1 MPALSVYAFIQSQFL
16 YSYDFPNN
24 YQEPSSNKKKDG
36 KEFDMSTNEEYKR
49 ILSSSSEITSALEEI
64 DHLFM
69 RELSE
74 DTTEEERHKY
84 FYGSTGDLNPTRSCH
99 NLLELWYELEPF
111 VWMGEKGTLDKYWII
126 QVIREMNTAWQ
137 VYQLNREI
145 DSREK
150 DQMERLYRL
159 LDQIEDLPGKSY
171 LVMNS
176 DQQTVYSLRYF
187 DEQQYHPYRD
197 YIIRHIINGA
207 GKTPIYVVSTTGS
220 NDFSTDVR
228 VYHLHADFKWEES
241 HKAIDNM
248 EYSTVDRNMTARRR
262 GLMIGYTL
270 NDL

>member
-36 KEFDMSTNEEYKR
+36 KEFDMSTIEEYKR

-84 FYGSTGDLNPTRSCH
+84 FYGSTGDLKPTRSCH
-99 NLLELWYELEPF
+99 DLLELWNELEPF

-150 DQMERLYRL
+150 EQMERLYRL
-159 LDQIEDLPGKSY
+159 LDHIEDLPGKSY

-220 NDFSTDVR
+220 NDFSADVR

-262 GLMIGYTL
+262 GLMIGYTM

>member
-36 KEFDMSTNEEYKR
+36 KEFDMSTIEEYKR

-84 FYGSTGDLNPTRSCH
+84 FYGSTGNLKPTRSCH
-99 NLLELWYELEPF
+99 DLLELWNELEPF

-150 DQMERLYRL
+150 EQMERLYRL
-159 LDQIEDLPGKSY
+159 LDHIEDLPGKSY

-220 NDFSTDVR
+220 NDFSADVR

>member
-36 KEFDMSTNEEYKR
+36 KEFDMSTIEEYKR

-84 FYGSTGDLNPTRSCH
+84 FYGSTGDLKPTRSCH
-99 NLLELWYELEPF
+99 DLLELWNELEPF

-150 DQMERLYRL
+150 EQMERLYRL
-159 LDQIEDLPGKSY
+159 LDHIEDLPGKSY

-220 NDFSTDVR
+220 NDFSADVR

-241 HKAIDNM
+241 HKAIDN
-248 EYSTVDRNMTARRR
+248 NMTARRR
-262 GLMIGYTL
+262 GLMIGYTM

>member
-36 KEFDMSTNEEYKR
+36 KEFDMSTIEEYKR

-84 FYGSTGDLNPTRSCH
+84 FYGSTGDLKPTRSCH
-99 NLLELWYELEPF
+99 DLLELWNELEPF

-150 DQMERLYRL
+150 EQMERLYRL
-159 LDQIEDLPGKSY
+159 LDHIEDLPGKSY

-220 NDFSTDVR
+220 NDFSADVR

-248 EYSTVDRNMTARRR
+248 EYSTIDRNMTARRR
-262 GLMIGYTL
+262 GLMIGYTM

>member
-36 KEFDMSTNEEYKR
+36 KEFDMSTIEEYKR

-84 FYGSTGDLNPTRSCH
+84 FYGSTGDLKPTRSCH
-99 NLLELWYELEPF
+99 DLLELWNELEPF

-150 DQMERLYRL
+150 EQMERLYRL
-159 LDQIEDLPGKSY
+159 LDHIEDLPGKSY

-220 NDFSTDVR
+220 NDFSADVR

>member
-1 MPALSVYAFIQSQFL
+1 
-16 YSYDFPNN
+16 
-24 YQEPSSNKKKDG
+24 
-36 KEFDMSTNEEYKR
+36 MSTIEEYKR

-84 FYGSTGDLNPTRSCH
+84 FYGSTGDLKPARSCH
-99 NLLELWYELEPF
+99 DLLELWNELEPF

-150 DQMERLYRL
+150 EQMERLYRL
-159 LDQIEDLPGKSY
+159 LDHIEDLPGKSY

-220 NDFSTDVR
+220 NDFSADVR

>member
-1 MPALSVYAFIQSQFL
+1 MPSLSVYAFIQSQFL

-36 KEFDMSTNEEYKR
+36 KEFDMSTIEEYKR

-84 FYGSTGDLNPTRSCH
+84 FYGSTGDLKPTRSCH
-99 NLLELWYELEPF
+99 DLLELWNELEPF

-150 DQMERLYRL
+150 EQMERLYRL
-159 LDQIEDLPGKSY
+159 LDHIEDLPGKSY

-220 NDFSTDVR
+220 NDFSADVR

-262 GLMIGYTL
+262 GLMIGYTM

>member
-36 KEFDMSTNEEYKR
+36 KEFDMSTIEEYKR

-84 FYGSTGDLNPTRSCH
+84 FYGSTGDLKPTRSCH
-99 NLLELWYELEPF
+99 DLLELWNELEPF

-150 DQMERLYRL
+150 EQMERLYRL
-159 LDQIEDLPGKSY
+159 LDHIEDLPGKSY

-176 DQQTVYSLRYF
+176 DQQ
-187 DEQQYHPYRD
+187 
-197 YIIRHIINGA
+197 IINGA

-220 NDFSTDVR
+220 NDFSADVR

-262 GLMIGYTL
+262 GLMIGYTM

>member
-36 KEFDMSTNEEYKR
+36 KEFDMSTIEEYKR

-64 DHLFM
+64 EHLFM

-84 FYGSTGDLNPTRSCH
+84 FYGSTGDLKPTRSCH
-99 NLLELWYELEPF
+99 DLLELWNELEPF

-150 DQMERLYRL
+150 EQMERLYRL
-159 LDQIEDLPGKSY
+159 LDHIEDLPGKSY

-220 NDFSTDVR
+220 NDFSADVR

-262 GLMIGYTL
+262 GLMIGYTM

>member
-36 KEFDMSTNEEYKR
+36 KEFDMSTIEEYKR

-150 DQMERLYRL
+150 EQMERLYRL
-159 LDQIEDLPGKSY
+159 LDHIEDLPGKSY

-220 NDFSTDVR
+220 NDFSADVR

-262 GLMIGYTL
+262 GLMIGYTM

>member
-1 MPALSVYAFIQSQFL
+1 
-16 YSYDFPNN
+16 
-24 YQEPSSNKKKDG
+24 
-36 KEFDMSTNEEYKR
+36 MSTNEEYKK
-49 ILSSSSEITSALEEI
+49 ILSNSSEITSALQKI

-74 DTTEEERHKY
+74 DTTEEERHEY
-84 FYGSTGDLNPTRSCH
+84 FYGEEEDLKPTRSCH
-99 NLLELWYELEPF
+99 DLLEFWYELEPF
-111 VWMGEKGTLDKYWII
+111 VWMGQKGILDKYWII

-150 DQMERLYRL
+150 EQMERLYRL
-159 LDQIEDLPGKSY
+159 LVQIEDLPGKSY
-171 LVMNS
+171 LVMNIE
-176 DQQTVYSLRYF
+176 QQTVYSLRYF

-207 GKTPIYVVSTTGS
+207 GKTPIYVVRAKGG
-220 NDFSTDVR
+220 NDFSSDVR
-228 VYHLHADFKWEES
+228 VYHLHEDFKCEEEN
-241 HKAIDNM
+241 KAIDNI
-248 EYSTVDRNMTARRR
+248 EYSTIDRNMTARRR

>member
-36 KEFDMSTNEEYKR
+36 KEFDMSTIEEYKR

-84 FYGSTGDLNPTRSCH
+84 FYGSTGDLKPTRSCH
-99 NLLELWYELEPF
+99 DLLELWNELEPF

-150 DQMERLYRL
+150 EQMERLYRL
-159 LDQIEDLPGKSY
+159 LDHIEDLPGKSY

-207 GKTPIYVVSTTGS
+207 GKTPIYVVSTTGC
-220 NDFSTDVR
+220 NDFSADVR

-262 GLMIGYTL
+262 GLMIGYTM

>member
-84 FYGSTGDLNPTRSCH
+84 FYGSTGDLKPTRSCH
-99 NLLELWYELEPF
+99 DLLELWNELEPF